1 MSYGAPSE
9 ITLAREAA
17 SYKCRSRNLRHIY
30 FQNEPRFRSRP
41 RSRAVICECKKTNGA
56 IAQRTLCTLPSG
68 RAARRIGVNVQ
79 NKAKKNFSVRRNICE
94 FGDATAKN
102 ESFRAKPHP
111 PHGIPNIANFSRRQL
126 PTGQETPPKSVEI
139 DVCCVSG
146 SPADRRG

>member
-79 NKAKKNFSVRRNICE
+79 NKAKKKFLRQKKYLRIWRCGGQKRVVQGETASAARNS
-94 FGDATAKN
+94 KY
-102 ESFRAKPHP
+102 R
-111 PHGIPNIANFSRRQL
+111 
-126 PTGQETPPKSVEI
+126 
-139 DVCCVSG
+139 
-146 SPADRRG
+146 